1 MSPKLAAAFCSEKW
15 GREVNVTARCSVP
28 CLSLR
33 WKAPLLR
40 GGQAALAEGL
50 FPVWPEMV
58 VLNSRW
64 CYGTLSGE
72 IKFILVEGLVCW
84 IADLGIWG
92 STENFEITKLP
103 LKKQNRMRVWQNSAP
118 HFWSLY
124 FCFAILADCV
134 GWRSSSEKWRVVL
147 CI

>member
-1 MSPKLAAAFCSEKW
+1 MVSPKLAAAFCSEKW
-15 GREVNVTARCSVP
+15 GRAVNVTARCSVP

-50 FPVWPEMV
+50 SPVWPEMV

-64 CYGTLSGE
+64 CYGTRISLSGE
-72 IKFILVEGLVCW
+72 IKFILLEGLVCW
-84 IADLGIWG
+84 IGDPGIQG
-92 STENFEITKLP
+92 STENFEMTKLP
-103 LKKQNRMRVWQNSAP
+103 LKKQNRMRVCQNSASP
-118 HFWSLY
+118 FWFLY

-134 GWRSSSEKWRVVL
+134 GWRRSSEK
-147 CI
+147 